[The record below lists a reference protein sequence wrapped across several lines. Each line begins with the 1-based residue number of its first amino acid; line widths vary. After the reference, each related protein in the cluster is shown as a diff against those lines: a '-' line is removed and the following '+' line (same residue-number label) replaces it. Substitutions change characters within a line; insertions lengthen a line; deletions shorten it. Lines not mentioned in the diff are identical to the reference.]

1 MQTIKIIVSNLK
13 ESLSANLDSFVPKLE
28 EKMLIGDVIMPII
41 DIFDEQAT
49 IQNVLILTEVEN

>member
-28 EKMLIGDVIMPII
+28 EKMLIGDVITPII

-49 IQNVLILTEVEN
+49 IQNVLILSEVEN